1 MEGQVCTKE
10 GYRCLQ
16 EIHWSQADEC
26 SHAEEIVG
34 DDEGKVD
41 GEKEGE
47 NSIEHK
53 VNQCSWA
60 ASAALCHLWLK
71 WEQQP
76 SRLFRLTR

>member
-1 MEGQVCTKE
+1 MGKVEGQVCAE
-10 GYRCLQ
+10 
-16 EIHWSQADEC
+16 EDHSSQADEC
-26 SHAEEIVG
+26 SYAEEIVG
-34 DDEGKVD
+34 DDEGAVD

-53 VNQCSWA
+53 VNECSWA

-76 SRLFRLTR
+76 SGLFRLTR